1 MQGLILV
8 LQMLAVL
15 GLVCAG
21 VGIFYRAKLQKR
33 EMVLMI
39 TIGLLVA
46 VACLG
51 VSYLCVRPL

>member
-51 VSYLCVRPL
+51 VSYKE